1 MFVQILPE
9 LKKRFVLK
17 DIERDFIFEGKIKVK
32 ILYKISGMKFRSLE
46 LKLSGFAMKIP
57 PILQLFGLLKN
68 YAAQIPWSDFQNFRY
83 AD

>member
-46 LKLSGFAMKIP
+46 LKLSGFAVKPGVEIRSS
-57 PILQLFGLLKN
+57 QLGAN
-68 YAAQIPWSDFQNFRY
+68 DT
-83 AD
+83 